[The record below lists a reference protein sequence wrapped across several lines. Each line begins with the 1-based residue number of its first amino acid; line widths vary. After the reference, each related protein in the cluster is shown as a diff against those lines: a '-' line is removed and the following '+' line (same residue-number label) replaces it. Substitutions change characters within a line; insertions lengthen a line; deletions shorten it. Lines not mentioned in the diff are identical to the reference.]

1 MVIDTLELSQISIE
15 QLLHGE
21 EVRVWGDAG
30 YRGMEKRE
38 AHKDRQVAWHI
49 AMGPSQRRR
58 LARDELERL
67 MEACKSSVRAKVEH
81 VFFYVKRMFGYGK
94 VRYRSLGKN
103 ENRLALLLGFANLLR
118 AESCMV

>member
-1 MVIDTLELSQISIE
+1 
-15 QLLHGE
+15 
-21 EVRVWGDAG
+21 
-30 YRGMEKRE
+30 MEKRE
-38 AHKDRQVAWHI
+38 AHEDRQVAWHI
-49 AMGPSQRRR
+49 ALGPSQRRR

-67 MEACKSSVRAKVEH
+67 MQECQSSVRAKVKQ
-81 VFFYVKRMFGYGK
+81 VFFSVKQMFVYRK